1 MRGTVVPARIP
12 NSRKHRTTAEDCL
25 PRGVLSSARSP
36 GTAKLPLD
44 LSPRV
49 LLSLKPQI
57 LRASQR
63 SAPLPESTSTSK
75 RRVAILGP
83 HESHVHH
90 SAIMDHPHRA
100 DAVSLHVVLLGMA
113 VADAYT
119 EASIAPAG

>member
-1 MRGTVVPARIP
+1 LLGLESQITRAPERG
-12 NSRKHRTTAEDCL
+12 
-25 PRGVLSSARSP
+25 
-36 GTAKLPLD
+36 
-44 LSPRV
+44 
-49 LLSLKPQI
+49 
-57 LRASQR
+57 
-63 SAPLPESTSTSK
+63 APLTKRPSTGES
-75 RRVAILGP
+75 RVAILGP